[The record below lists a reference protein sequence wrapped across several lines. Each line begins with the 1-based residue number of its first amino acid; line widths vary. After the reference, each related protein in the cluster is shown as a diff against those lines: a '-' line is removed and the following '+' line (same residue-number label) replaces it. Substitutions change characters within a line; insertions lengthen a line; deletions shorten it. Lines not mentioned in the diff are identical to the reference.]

1 MCWELFH
8 VTFLHFL
15 WPLDKTHFG
24 QIYSYG
30 HWKISESWWKIHL
43 IKPNIS
49 THSFLMF
56 QMLFILFLIYYFY
69 FTVTTQ
75 IRNTLQFPYNYVKN
89 NKDLIQSFNSKLLQS
104 WLSVNNY
111 KMLDSDCTGVE
122 LTKSLT
128 LTVQVLSWRRHPQ
141 VHYLSPGH
149 CAHDG
154 AILSCHH
161 QPPPASGRRVYMS
174 HPLPLGTEAHKKHQV
189 IFHSL
194 YIYI

>member
-1 MCWELFH
+1 
-8 VTFLHFL
+8 
-15 WPLDKTHFG
+15 
-24 QIYSYG
+24 
-30 HWKISESWWKIHL
+30 
-43 IKPNIS
+43 
-49 THSFLMF
+49 MF

-111 KMLDSDCTGVE
+111 RKLDSDCTGVE

-189 IFHSL
+189 IFHSF
-194 YIYI
+194 YIYIYKNMQT